1 MEEILSLLLS
11 NGIFVI
17 IILYVVTTLVGRLL
31 KNLAGVDTQDKR
43 RAEPQPWLNPWDE
56 GDREEPETLGQG
68 ITEGESFQESSSM
81 SQTEVPEAPSLIRPV
96 VRMKKKSQPRVSFT
110 KDKWKKGIIMKEILD
125 PPRSRQARRWNRP
138 N

>member
-17 IILYVVTTLVGRLL
+17 IILYVVSSLVGRLL
-31 KNLAGVDTQDKR
+31 KNLAGADSQDKR
-43 RAEPQPWLNPWDE
+43 RAKPQPWLNPWEE

-68 ITEGESFQESSSM
+68 VTEGEPFQESGSM
-81 SQTEVPEAPSLIRPV
+81 SQIEVPESPSMIRPA
-96 VRMKKKSQPRVSFT
+96 VRVKKNHPRVSFT